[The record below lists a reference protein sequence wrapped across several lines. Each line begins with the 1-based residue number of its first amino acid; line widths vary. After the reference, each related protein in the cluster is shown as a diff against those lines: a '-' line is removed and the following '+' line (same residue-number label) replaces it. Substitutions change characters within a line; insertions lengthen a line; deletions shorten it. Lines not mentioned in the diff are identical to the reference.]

1 MGQKE
6 GSSRGGVDINY
17 GFIDKFLS
25 AIISAMLMIRSC
37 RSSLHAINEQL
48 CTCTVYK
55 KKSGV
60 NRWKFSLHFTVT
72 SMTSRSKKTVA

>member
-55 KKSGV
+55 KKVGLTGGS
-60 NRWKFSLHFTVT
+60 FHCISP
-72 SMTSRSKKTVA
+72 